1 MVSRQ
6 VSALP
11 VLFSLALAAVF
22 WYLIFSVQLFNFWL
36 SMAVAAPVLA
46 ALSML
51 FQGPPVSKKD
61 FDRRAFLL
69 GILSALGLY
78 FLFWLG
84 YTVSQWLFSFAQGQV
99 HSIYQIRTEGQ
110 PLLIALVLL
119 FITSPAEEIFWRGF
133 IQKWAMDRFGELP
146 GWLLGSLVYAAVHIS
161 SGNFMLVMAA
171 LVAGLFWG
179 WLYWRARNLAP
190 CIISHCLW
198 TVGIFLLFP
207 VM

>member
-6 VSALP
+6 VSTAQVLSAL
-11 VLFSLALAAVF
+11 VLAAVF
-22 WYLIFSVQLFNFWL
+22 WYLIFSVQFFNFWL

-46 ALSML
+46 GLSVF
-51 FQGPPVSKKD
+51 FQGLPVNRRD
-61 FDRRAFLL
+61 FHRQSLL
-69 GILSALGLY
+69 TGAAAAVLLY
-78 FLFWLG
+78 LLFWLG
-84 YTVSQWLFSFAQGQV
+84 YTISQWLFSFAQGQV
-99 HSIYQIRTEGQ
+99 HAIYQIRTQGEM
-110 PLLIALVLL
+110 LVMALILL

-133 IQKWAMDRFGELP
+133 IQKWAMDRFGDLP
-146 GWLLGSLVYAAVHIS
+146 GWLVGSLVYAGVHLS

-179 WLYWRARNLAP
+179 WLYRRERNLAP

>member
-1 MVSRQ
+1 MGSRQ
-6 VSALP
+6 VSTYQVA
-11 VLFSLALAAVF
+11 FSLVLAAVF
-22 WYLIFSVQLFNFWL
+22 WYLIFRVQLFNFWL
-36 SMAVAAPVLA
+36 SMAIAAPVLA
-46 ALSML
+46 ALSVF
-51 FQGPPVSKKD
+51 FQGPPVAKKD
-61 FDRRAFLL
+61 FHLNSFLV
-69 GILSALGLY
+69 GVAAALVLY

-99 HSIYQIRTEGQ
+99 HSIYDIRTEGQ

-146 GWLLGSLVYAAVHIS
+146 GWLLGSLVYSAVHIS

-179 WLYWRARNLAP
+179 WLYQRTGNLAP